1 MSRSIAIGA
10 RQGAIQQQHGATKS
24 ALANGSA
31 SRIAAPS
38 GETKLGPQPRLT
50 GSTTQARAGR
60 TSPDMVELR
69 FAILSSE
76 YSHLTSRLASTWST
90 SAERTNLF
98 FVAGSGAGVALA
110 FIANASHFSSAFSVL
125 SLGVLLLVL
134 LMGITALSRLL
145 AANRESIR
153 LIQSLNRIRHFFVDL
168 DPGSNIYLT
177 LSIHDDE
184 RGLFGTIKPRSGF
197 GVMTQMPA
205 ASMATLVAL
214 VNSFVTAAIV
224 SMVFLVATH
233 SDLVIGLVVAGLTF
247 VVATVLYEGWVFIDL
262 GRLQQGL
269 DVRFPSQ

>member
-38 GETKLGPQPRLT
+38 GETKLGPHPRLT

-98 FVAGSGAGVALA
+98 FVAGSGAGVA
-110 FIANASHFSSAFSVL
+110 
-125 SLGVLLLVL
+125 GVLLLVL

-262 GRLQQGL
+262 GRLRQGL